1 MMDGVFGALVRRD
14 LQLAYRRRGEMVT
27 PLMFFIMV
35 TALFPLGLNPDPA
48 LLRTL
53 APGVIWVAAL
63 LAGVV
68 GLESLFKSDYEDGS
82 LELMVLSP
90 VPLELIALIRVLT
103 HWLITGLPLVILAP
117 LMGMLLAFPASAMG
131 TLLIGLLLGTPVLS
145 LLGAVGAALT
155 VGLRRSGMLLPLL
168 ILPLAVPV
176 LIFGARSA
184 AMALAGDD
192 VSGPL
197 YLLGAILALTLTLAP
212 FAIAGG
218 LRVSLE
224 N

>member
-103 HWLITGLPLVILAP
+103 HWLITGLPVVILAP

-131 TLLIGLLLGTPVLS
+131 TLLTGLLLGTPVLS

>member
-1 MMDGVFGALVRRD
+1 MRGALRALMWRD
-14 LQLAYRRRGEMVT
+14 LRLAYRRRGEMMT

-35 TALFPLGLNPDPA
+35 TALFPLGLNPEPD

-63 LAGVV
+63 LAGLV
-68 GLESLFKSDYEDGS
+68 GLESLFKGDYEDGA

-90 VPLELIALIRVLT
+90 LPLELIALVRVLT

-117 LMGMLLAFPASAMG
+117 LMGMLLSFPAHAMG

-168 ILPLAVPV
+168 VLPLAVPV

-184 AMALAGDD
+184 AMAVAGDD

-197 YLLGAILALTLTLAP
+197 YLLAAMLALALTLAP

>member
-1 MMDGVFGALVRRD
+1 MMRGALPALIRRD

-35 TALFPLGLNPDPA
+35 TALFPLGLDPEPA

-63 LAGVV
+63 LAGLI
-68 GLESLFKSDYEDGS
+68 GLESLFKSDYEDGA

-90 VPLELIALIRVLT
+90 VPLELVALIRVLT

-117 LMGMLLAFPASAMG
+117 LMGMLLSFPASAMD
-131 TLLIGLLLGTPVLS
+131 TLLAGLLLGTPVLS

-184 AMALAGDD
+184 AMAVAGDD

-197 YLLGAILALTLTLAP
+197 YLLGAMLALTLTLAP

>member
-1 MMDGVFGALVRRD
+1 MNGGALMALMRRD
-14 LQLAYRRRGEMVT
+14 LQLAYRRRGEMIT

-68 GLESLFKSDYEDGS
+68 GLESLFKSDYEDGT

-90 VPLELIALIRVLT
+90 VPLELVALMRVLT

-117 LMGMLLAFPASAMG
+117 LMGMLLAFPPSAMG

-168 ILPLAVPV
+168 ILPLAVPI

-184 AMALAGDD
+184 AMALTGDD

-197 YLLGAILALTLTLAP
+197 YLLGAILALTVTLAP

>member
-1 MMDGVFGALVRRD
+1 MISGALSALVRRD

-63 LAGVV
+63 LAGLV

-90 VPLELIALIRVLT
+90 VPLELMALVRVLT

-117 LMGMLLAFPASAMG
+117 LMGMLLSFPASAMD

-184 AMALAGDD
+184 AMAVAGDN

-197 YLLGAILALTLTLAP
+197 YLLGAILALTFTLAP

>member
-1 MMDGVFGALVRRD
+1 MSGDALAALIRRD
-14 LQLAYRRRGEMVT
+14 LSLAYRRRGEMVT

-35 TALFPLGLNPDPA
+35 TALFPLGLNPEPV

-63 LAGVV
+63 LSGLV
-68 GLESLFKSDYEDGS
+68 GLESLFKSDYEDGA

-90 VPLELIALIRVLT
+90 VPLELVALVRVLT
-103 HWLITGLPLVILAP
+103 HWLLTGLPLVILAP
-117 LMGMLLAFPASAMG
+117 LMGMLLAFPASSMG
-131 TLLIGLLLGTPVLS
+131 TLLLGLLLGTPVLS
-145 LLGAVGAALT
+145 MLGAVGAALT

-168 ILPLAVPV
+168 IMPLAVPV
-176 LIFGARSA
+176 LIFGAHSA
-184 AMALAGDD
+184 TMAVAGDD
-192 VSGPL
+192 ASGPI
-197 YLLGAILALTLTLAP
+197 YLLAAMLALTMTLTP

>member
-1 MMDGVFGALVRRD
+1 MNGGALTALMRRD
-14 LQLAYRRRGEMVT
+14 LQLAYRRRGEMIT

-68 GLESLFKSDYEDGS
+68 GLESLFKSDYEDGT

-90 VPLELIALIRVLT
+90 VPLELVALMRVLT

-117 LMGMLLAFPASAMG
+117 LMGMLLAFPPSAMG

-168 ILPLAVPV
+168 ILPLAVPI

-184 AMALAGDD
+184 AMALTGDD

-197 YLLGAILALTLTLAP
+197 YLLGAILALTVTLAP

>member
-1 MMDGVFGALVRRD
+1 MNSVALAALVRRD

-68 GLESLFKSDYEDGS
+68 GLESLFKSDYEDGT

-90 VPLELIALIRVLT
+90 VPLELVALMRVLT

-117 LMGMLLAFPASAMG
+117 LMGMLLAFPPSAMG

-168 ILPLAVPV
+168 ILPLAVPI

-184 AMALAGDD
+184 AMALTGDD

-197 YLLGAILALTLTLAP
+197 YLLAAILALTVTLAP

>member
-1 MMDGVFGALVRRD
+1 MMRALSAIMHRD
-14 LQLAYRRRGEMVT
+14 VQLAYRRRGEMVT

-35 TALFPLGLNPDPA
+35 TALFPLGLNPEPA

-63 LAGVV
+63 LAGLV

-82 LELMVLSP
+82 LELMALSP
-90 VPLELIALIRVLT
+90 VPLELVALVRVLT

-117 LMGMLLAFPASAMG
+117 VMGMLLSFPASAMG
-131 TLLIGLLLGTPVLS
+131 SLLIGLLLGTPVLS

-184 AMALAGDD
+184 AMAVAGDD

-197 YLLGAILALTLTLAP
+197 YLLGAILTLTFTLAP

>member
-131 TLLIGLLLGTPVLS
+131 TLLVGLLLGTPVLS

-197 YLLGAILALTLTLAP
+197 YLLGAILALSVTLAP

>member
-1 MMDGVFGALVRRD
+1 MTGKALFALMRRD

-35 TALFPLGLNPDPA
+35 TALFPLGLNPEPA

-63 LAGVV
+63 LAGLV
-68 GLESLFKSDYEDGS
+68 GLESLFKSDYEDGT
-82 LELMVLSP
+82 LELMALSP
-90 VPLELIALIRVLT
+90 VPLELMALIRVLT

-117 LMGMLLAFPASAMG
+117 LMGLLLSFPVSAMG
-131 TLLIGLLLGTPVLS
+131 TLLAGLLLGTPVLS

-184 AMALAGDD
+184 AMAVAGDD

-212 FAIAGG
+212 FAVAGG

>member
-1 MMDGVFGALVRRD
+1 MNRSALTALVRRD

-68 GLESLFKSDYEDGS
+68 GLESLFKSDYEDGT

-90 VPLELIALIRVLT
+90 VPLELVALMRVLT

-117 LMGMLLAFPASAMG
+117 LMGTLLAFPPSAMG
-131 TLLIGLLLGTPVLS
+131 TLLAGLLLGTPVLS

-168 ILPLAVPV
+168 ILPLAVPI

-184 AMALAGDD
+184 AMALTGDD

-197 YLLGAILALTLTLAP
+197 YLLGAILALTVTLAP

>member
-1 MMDGVFGALVRRD
+1 MMRAALMALIRRD
-14 LQLAYRRRGEMVT
+14 LRLAYRRRGEILT
-27 PLMFFIMV
+27 PLMFFVMV
-35 TALFPLGLNPDPA
+35 TALFPLGLNPQPE

-53 APGVIWVAAL
+53 APGIIWVAAL
-63 LAGVV
+63 LAGLV

-82 LELMVLSP
+82 LELMALSP
-90 VPLELIALIRVLT
+90 VSLELVALLRVLT
-103 HWLITGLPLVILAP
+103 HWLVTGLPLVILAP
-117 LMGMLLAFPASAMG
+117 LMGMLLAFPAHAMG
-131 TLLIGLLLGTPVLS
+131 TLLAGLLLGTPVLS

-184 AMALAGDD
+184 AMAVAGDD

-197 YLLGAILALTLTLAP
+197 YLLGAMLVLGVTLAP